1 MFSVSPEHIAVPSFY
16 VIRNGGEV
24 YEEYRRLD
32 TNGSDHLVGQLTTM
46 SPEHELQQIGRF
58 YSKHLSEG
66 LWQLG
71 EQCVQKVRS
80 RNHLRERL

>member
-1 MFSVSPEHIAVPSFY
+1 MSPEHIAVLSFY

-32 TNGSDHLVGQLTTM
+32 TNGRNHPVGQLTM
-46 SPEHELQQIGRF
+46 SPEHELQEIGRF

-71 EQCVQKVRS
+71 EQ
-80 RNHLRERL
+80 

>member
-1 MFSVSPEHIAVPSFY
+1 MMFSVSPEHIAVLPFY

-24 YEEYRRLD
+24 NEEYRTKD
-32 TNGSDHLVGQLTTM
+32 KWNS
-46 SPEHELQQIGRF
+46 SPEHELQQVGRF

-71 EQCVQKVRS
+71 EQ
-80 RNHLRERL
+80 